1 MRLSVSGGQFC
12 SLRPGEGKQDR
23 GGEDTDILAQ
33 MFYFVK
39 REFKGERINVSLIGS
54 VCGVRIDPI

>member
-23 GGEDTDILAQ
+23 GGEDTEILAQ

-39 REFKGERINVSLIGS
+39 RGILGRKN
-54 VCGVRIDPI
+54 